1 MKKGAVV
8 VKWLAVLLALLL
20 TAIFWN
26 IWMAVGFG
34 LIALGILL
42 NIDPVFPFGISLLFL
57 FICVLLVL
65 VGQEDAAR
73 TVAMWAYC
81 LLAAGVAMQLYHY
94 LQASP
99 DGDDSTNR

>member
-8 VKWLAVLLALLL
+8 VKWLAVLVALLL
-20 TAIFWN
+20 AAIFWN

-42 NIDPVFPFGISLLFL
+42 NIDPVFPFGISLLLL

-81 LLAAGVAMQLYHY
+81 FLAGGVATQLYYY
-94 LQASP
+94 LKASP
-99 DGDDSTNR
+99 DRDESANR